1 MGPYVIEF
9 QWMEKPRIVE
19 LYRRRARGYDL
30 TANLYYLIGYREWA
44 YRRRA
49 VAALGLRPGDTV
61 VEVCSGTGLNFP
73 LFEEAVGPEGRVI
86 GVDMTDAMLEEA
98 EKKLRRRGWRNVEL
112 VHADAA
118 RYQFPRGVNGII
130 STFAISL
137 IPEYDDIIRTGSE
150 ALAPGGRFVVLD
162 LKEPSNWLSA
172 LTPLFLF
179 LIRPFGGTRDALKR
193 TPWESIQRHFQNS
206 SMVELYG
213 GISYIATGKAG

>member
-1 MGPYVIEF
+1 
-9 QWMEKPRIVE
+9 MEKPQILE
-19 LYRRRARGYDL
+19 LYRRRARRYDL

-61 VEVCSGTGLNFP
+61 VEVCCGTGLNFS
-73 LFEEAVGPEGRVI
+73 LLEEAVGPEGRVI
-86 GVDMTDAMLEEA
+86 GVDMTDAMLKEA
-98 EKKLRRRGWRNVEL
+98 EKRLRRRGWRNVEL

-137 IPEYDDIIRTGSE
+137 IPEYDDIIRRGGE

-162 LKEPSNWLSA
+162 LKKPTNWLSA

-179 LIRPFGGTRDALKR
+179 LIRPFGGTREALGR
-193 TPWESIQRHFQNS
+193 APWESIGRHFKRS
-206 SMVELYG
+206 SVEERYG
-213 GISYIATGKAG
+213 GISYIATGEAAK